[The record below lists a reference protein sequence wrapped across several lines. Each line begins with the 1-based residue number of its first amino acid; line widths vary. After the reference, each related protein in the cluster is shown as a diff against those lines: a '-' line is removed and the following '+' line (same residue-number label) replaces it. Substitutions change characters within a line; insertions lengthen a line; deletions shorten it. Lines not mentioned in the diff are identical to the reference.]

1 MPRPTLTRPPLAAAA
16 RPLMLALG
24 LAATALSALAAD
36 APATANAPDKVA
48 PVIDPQVERREVH
61 TPRFPSN
68 DFEVG
73 AFGGLMS
80 TQNFGSHGV
89 GGLRLGYHITED
101 FFAEASLGQTKVD
114 DATFRQV
121 LPGGIFSTGTETL
134 RYRDISL
141 GWNLMPGEVFF
152 GRHNAKASALYLI
165 AGVGTTSFDGQRMQT
180 ASFGLGTRVFIRD
193 WFALRADVRDHV
205 FTMDL
210 LGRREQTQNPELTA
224 GFSFLF

>member
-1 MPRPTLTRPPLAAAA
+1 MAHLFLRSTMAA
-16 RPLMLALG
+16 
-24 LAATALSALAAD
+24 SALLLSLPSLAVDTTTSSDQQA
-36 APATANAPDKVA
+36 V
-48 PVIDPQVERREVH
+48 VPQVQRNALR
-61 TPRFPSN
+61 PARFPSN

-180 ASFGLGTRVFIRD
+180 AELQYLFSSQAAMTALAENYVGLPLV
-193 WFALRADVRDHV
+193 
-205 FTMDL
+205 
-210 LGRREQTQNPELTA
+210 
-224 GFSFLF
+224 